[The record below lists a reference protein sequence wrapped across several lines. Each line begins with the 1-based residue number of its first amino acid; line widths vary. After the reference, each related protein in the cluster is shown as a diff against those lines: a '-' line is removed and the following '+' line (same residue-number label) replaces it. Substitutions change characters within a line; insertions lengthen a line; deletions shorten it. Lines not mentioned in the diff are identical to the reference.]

1 PRPTTFAGFRPASDA
16 PSCVLLLDER
26 ANWRLST
33 TILSMSGGMAVET
46 LESGREAIRKRDWDR
61 ALDALTEVDQDG
73 GLSPDDL
80 MLLGDAYWW
89 SAKPDQAV
97 DVFERA
103 YEGFLD
109 EDRLSEAAI
118 VGAQLAYFAM
128 RRMAVS
134 VAIGWMAR
142 ITRLLDGQPES
153 PGHAWLE
160 ILHLAEALFVTGDL
174 DAVIARADDAMGIA
188 ERQKTVAAQA
198 LAMSFKGIALTYKG
212 EWREGVAL
220 IDEASIL
227 AMSRGDDLRASS
239 DVYCNT
245 IGVCSSL
252 ADYRRAGEWTEE
264 AERWMKNNSVGGF
277 TGVCQVHRAE
287 LKRLRGAWSE
297 AEHDARIACVELER
311 FHLLNGLGFANY
323 EIGEVRRRMGDLE
336 AAEEAFMRAYEYG
349 HPAQP
354 GLALLKMNQ
363 GKPDEAAASISAVLA
378 TTLSEA
384 SANDILTRGHLL
396 PAQTEIA
403 VAAGDFELAR
413 HAVAE
418 LEQIAEIYD
427 SPTWHALALTCRGS
441 VELGEGNAEEALRV
455 LHEAWRIWQQ
465 IDLPY
470 EAARARE
477 LLGRARL
484 ATGDETG
491 AGLEFRAARS
501 VYHKLGARTDLE
513 RLEDTSG
520 GLGGA
525 APRER
530 LTKAFMFTDIVT
542 STDLIGLIGDDAWE
556 RLLDWHD
563 RELGEAITSHR
574 GEEVRHTG
582 DGLFVAFDSARDAI
596 DCAVSIQRRL
606 VEHRLQHGFSPT
618 VRIGIHLAEATKQ
631 RDDYAGVGVHVAAR
645 VGDLGGGEEIV
656 VSEPLLSAA
665 GAIPYPVSEPR
676 EVELKGVSEPVMVY
690 NVDWRS

>member
-1 PRPTTFAGFRPASDA
+1 VEESK
-16 PSCVLLLDER
+16 
-26 ANWRLST
+26 
-33 TILSMSGGMAVET
+33 VET
-46 LESGREAIRKRDWDR
+46 LEVGREAIRKHDWDR
-61 ALDALTEVDQDG
+61 ALEVLTEVDQDG

-89 SAKPDQAV
+89 SAQPDQAL

-109 EDRLSEAAI
+109 QARLSEAAT
-118 VGAQLAYFAM
+118 VGARLAYFAM

-134 VAIGWMAR
+134 VATGWVAR

-153 PGHAWLE
+153 EGHAWLK
-160 ILHLAEALFVTGDL
+160 ILHVAEALFVRGDL
-174 DAVIARADDAMGIA
+174 DAVVANADEAMGIA
-188 ERQKTVAAQA
+188 ERQNTVGAQA

-212 EWREGVAL
+212 EWREGMAL

-227 AMSRGDDLRASS
+227 AMSRGADLRTSS

-252 ADYRRAGEWTEE
+252 ADYQRAGEWTEQ

-297 AEHDARIACVELER
+297 AEHEARIACVELER

-363 GKPDEAAASISAVLA
+363 GKLEEAAGSIGAALA
-378 TTLSEA
+378 ATLSDS
-384 SANDILTRGHLL
+384 SATDVLTRGHLL

-403 VAAGDFELAR
+403 IASGDFELAR
-413 HAVAE
+413 EAVAE
-418 LEQIAEIYD
+418 LEEIARIYD
-427 SPTWHALALTCRGS
+427 SPTWHAMALTCRGS
-441 VELGEGNAEEALRV
+441 VELGEGHAEEALRI
-455 LHEAWRIWQQ
+455 LHQAWRLWQQ
-465 IDLPY
+465 VDLPY

-477 LLGRARL
+477 LLGRARS
-484 ATGDETG
+484 ATGDEPG
-491 AGLEFRAARS
+491 AGLEFTAARS
-501 VYHKLGARTDLE
+501 VYQRLGARTDLE
-513 RLEDTSG
+513 RLEATG
-520 GLGGA
+520 GGVGSA
-525 APRER
+525 ARRER

-563 RELGEAITSHR
+563 RELRELIASHR

-582 DGLFVAFDSARDAI
+582 DGFFVAFDSPRDAI
-596 DCAVSIQRRL
+596 DCAVSIQRLL

-618 VRIGIHLAEATKQ
+618 VRVGIHLAEATRQ
-631 RDDYAGVGVHVAAR
+631 RGDYTGAGVHVAAR

-656 VSEPLLSAA
+656 VSAPFLSAA
-665 GAIPYPVSEPR
+665 GAVPYPVSEPR
-676 EVELKGVSEPVMVY
+676 EVELKGVSEPLMVY
-690 NVDWRS
+690 NIDWRS